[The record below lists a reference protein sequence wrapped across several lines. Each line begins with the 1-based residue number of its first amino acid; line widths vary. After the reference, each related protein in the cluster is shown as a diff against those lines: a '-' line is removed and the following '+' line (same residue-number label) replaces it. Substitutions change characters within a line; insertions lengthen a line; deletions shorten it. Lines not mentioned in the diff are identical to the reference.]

1 MIDVEVL
8 EGILYL
14 ISLFWPVLI
23 PVLLIA
29 LIVPFVVI
37 KWIVIWKISK
47 KVIETQPYKK

>member
-1 MIDVEVL
+1 MIDIEVL

-14 ISLFWPVLI
+14 IHLFWPVLI
-23 PVLLIA
+23 PILLIA

-37 KWIVIWKISK
+37 KWVIIWKISK